1 MGGVSAHAGKLMSTT
16 LESAIRRKRRRITS
30 PYATIDLEAHFHA
43 LDDWVDMKYPK
54 NGAT

>member
-16 LESAIRRKRRRITS
+16 LESAIRKKRRSITS